1 MDRGSSSRRVSCA
14 PQVDELSHDTGRR
27 NAGGTWEDRE
37 VILDRNWVSSRR
49 PKDLP
54 AFNREM
60 MVLFSEERTKAGKY
74 AAV

>member
-1 MDRGSSSRRVSCA
+1 
-14 PQVDELSHDTGRR
+14 
-27 NAGGTWEDRE
+27 